1 MKKLFTA
8 AALTAAVITPV
19 IASEGMWRPGQL
31 PEIADMLKAEGLQ
44 IDPGDL
50 ASLTEYP
57 LNSVVQLGRY
67 CTASFVSPKGLLVTN
82 HHCAY
87 GGIQY
92 NSTGDRN
99 LIADGFLA
107 KYFKQEL
114 PMPPGTS
121 IYVTEDIE
129 DVTDKVVGGLETIT
143 GIERYNAID
152 KRKKKLISKC
162 EKAGYRCTVNA
173 FYGGA
178 EYLLIKTLEIRDVR
192 LVHAP
197 AETVGK
203 YGGDIDNWQW
213 PRHTGDYAYLRAYVS
228 RDGKPVSYSEKNVP
242 YKPKSHL
249 KMASQPLQAEDFV
262 MVAGYPGR
270 TNRYRRLVEV
280 EHSFGWSYPIQHQLY
295 GDVLNVID
303 QATKNDKEAAIKYA
317 STVASTN
324 NRVKNYLGQMKG
336 AQQVGLIDIR
346 KRGEAEL
353 DAWVAADNARTEKYA
368 AAIAM
373 LDKLLEKQQATAA
386 RDLYYGR
393 GKSALLSAASRLYRL
408 AKESEKPDAERESG
422 YQKRDLGG
430 FKGRLAQ
437 LDRRFDAKVDKAL
450 WTFWLSHYAK
460 LPADQRAAAL
470 DAVMGDLDAMYAN
483 TKLADNKIRM
493 AWIGKKPEEFESS
506 DDPFIKLAVALYD
519 YDMAMEK
526 AAKEMAGNLQPL
538 RAAYMDALINK
549 AESEG
554 KVVYPDANSTLR
566 VTYGR
571 VTGVEVKDGLAYTPF
586 TSLRGLQQKETGQWP
601 FNSPQKLLDTV
612 AAADLSPENYGSFY
626 EKSIDSVPVN
636 FLSTLDTTGGNS
648 GSATLNSKG
657 ELVGLLFDG
666 TFESVNSDW
675 YFDEAT
681 TRSIQVDNRYMF
693 WVMEKIDGAIN
704 LLKEMKVK

>member
-1 MKKLFTA
+1 MKKL
-8 AALTAAVITPV
+8 LTAVALSAAVAIPAL
-19 IASEGMWRPGQL
+19 ASEGMWRPGQL
-31 PEIADMLKAEGLQ
+31 PKISDLLKAEGLEIEPQ
-44 IDPGDL
+44 KL
-50 ASLTEYP
+50 ASLTKYP

-92 NSTGDRN
+92 NSTSERN

-107 KYFKQEL
+107 KKFKQEL

-129 DVTDKVVGGLETIT
+129 DVTGKVVDGLESVT
-143 GIERYNAID
+143 GIKRHEAIE

-162 EKAGYRCTVNA
+162 EKPGYRCTVNT

-213 PRHTGDYAYLRAYVS
+213 PRHTGDYAYLRAYVG
-228 RDGKPVSYSEKNVP
+228 RDGKPANYSKKNVP

-249 KMASQPLQAEDFV
+249 KMASQPLEAEDFV

-270 TNRYRRLVEV
+270 TNRYRRPVEV
-280 EHSFGWSYPIQHQLY
+280 EHNFGWSYPTQHKLY
-295 GDVLNVID
+295 GDVLALID
-303 QATKNDKEAAIKYA
+303 DATKDDEEAAIKYA
-317 STVASTN
+317 GTVASTN
-324 NRVKNYLGQMKG
+324 NRVKNYLGQMEG
-336 AQQVGLIDIR
+336 AEKVGLIDIR
-346 KRGEAEL
+346 KRDEAEL
-353 DAWVAADNARTEKYA
+353 DAWIAADKQRTEKYA
-368 AAIAM
+368 AAIES
-373 LDKLLEKQQATAA
+373 LDKLLIQQQATAS

-393 GKSALLSAASRLYRL
+393 GKSALLSTASRLYRL
-408 AKESEKPDAERESG
+408 AKENEKPDAKRESG
-422 YQKRDLGG
+422 YQKRDMGG
-430 FKGRLAQ
+430 FKGKLTQ
-437 LDRRFDAKVDKAL
+437 LNRRFDAKVDKAL
-450 WTFWLSHYAK
+450 WKFWLGHYAT
-460 LPADQRAAAL
+460 LPKGQRAPEL
-470 DAVMGDLDAMYAN
+470 DNVLDNLGAMYAN
-483 TKLADNKIRM
+483 TKLTDSKTRM
-493 AWIGKKPEEFESS
+493 AWVGKKPSDFESS
-506 DDPFIKLAVALYD
+506 NDPFIKLAVTLYD
-519 YDMAMEK
+519 YDMALEK
-526 AAKEMAGNLQPL
+526 ADKEMAGNLQPL
-538 RAAYMDALINK
+538 RAAYMDALIAK
-549 AESEG
+549 AEFEG
-554 KVVYPDANSTLR
+554 KTVYPDANSTLR

-586 TSLRGLQQKETGQWP
+586 TSLRGLQQKETGEWP
-601 FNSPQKLLDTV
+601 FNSPQKLLDKI
-612 AAADLSPENYGSFY
+612 AEDSSLSEKYGDYY

-675 YFDEAT
+675 YFDEST
-681 TRSIQVDNRYMF
+681 TRSIQLDNRYMF
-693 WVMEKIDGAIN
+693 WVMEKVDGAVN